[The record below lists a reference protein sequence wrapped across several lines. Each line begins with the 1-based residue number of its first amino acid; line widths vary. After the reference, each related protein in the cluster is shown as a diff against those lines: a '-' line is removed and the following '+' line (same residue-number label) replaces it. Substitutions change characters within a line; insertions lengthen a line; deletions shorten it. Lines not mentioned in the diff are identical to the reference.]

1 MKLKAN
7 KPFTKGPKNKII
19 NKKNKDQIENL
30 NWDWKIK
37 LKTNKISIKGPRTK
51 YKNQKNKD
59 KSWNTNNNGVKLS
72 FL

>member
-30 NWDWKIK
+30 N
-37 LKTNKISIKGPRTK
+37 
-51 YKNQKNKD
+51 
-59 KSWNTNNNGVKLS
+59 
-72 FL
+72 